1 MLTVTGPSGAGKSSL
16 VRAGLLPALARGA
29 LPGSETWPITVVE
42 AVRDDPDAVR
52 RAIDELPAAGDSVLF
67 IDQAEELLPT
77 ALDDP
82 RHGLI
87 DRLLVCV
94 ADPDRVVRAVLA
106 LRADRYGDLTAHRA
120 LAAAVERDHV
130 LVGPLGPEQ
139 LIGVVSGPAQ
149 ASGLRVEPGLAELVV
164 ADAAAEP
171 GSLPL
176 VSHALRETWRRRR
189 GSLLTIADYREA
201 GGVRGAIASTAD
213 VLVGDLD
220 ADGQR
225 LIRSLFVELAE
236 LTDNGEP
243 ARRRVA
249 RAAIADLIGATPA
262 VAEAVLRPAVDAR
275 LVVSDGEHVQIAH
288 EALLREWPRL
298 RGWLE
303 EDRERIR
310 FRRTVADQAAEW
322 DDAGRRDADLLGG
335 GRLEAARDDL
345 AAGADGWG
353 TLARRYVEASFVA
366 HELAREAERAQLVE
380 QRRANRRLRAL
391 LAGSAVLLVAAAAAG
406 TVAIR
411 ARGTAVDEAERAR
424 TEQVRADEQAA
435 AADEAATAA
444 AEAATEALA
453 AARIADARR
462 LIGQSAAFTTDPQ
475 LELLTAVE
483 AVRREPLP
491 AAHARLLGAL
501 ARSPAVLLYVAPST
515 SVADLFPIPTLALLD
530 DGHAARLGGAGL
542 RTWERSSDGT
552 ATEGGLFGDV
562 PSTAGLVRTAA
573 GYLTADGSSL
583 TIREADGTPAGAL
596 ALAAP
601 VRQLVGSPGGARA
614 AALLDSGEVVLIDA
628 TDPDLPRSCGASVPP
643 SRPFWT
649 SSHRSP
655 SPTTAGSP

>member
-1 MLTVTGPSGAGKSSL
+1 M
-16 VRAGLLPALARGA
+16 R
-29 LPGSETWPITVVE
+29 
-42 AVRDDPDAVR
+42 
-52 RAIDELPAAGDSVLF
+52 
-67 IDQAEELLPT
+67 
-77 ALDDP
+77 
-82 RHGLI
+82 LI

-335 GRLEAARDDL
+335 GRLEACP
-345 AAGADGWG
+345 
-353 TLARRYVEASFVA
+353 RRS
-366 HELAREAERAQLVE
+366 
-380 QRRANRRLRAL
+380 RRRCRRL
-391 LAGSAVLLVAAAAAG
+391 GN
-406 TVAIR
+406 
-411 ARGTAVDEAERAR
+411 AR
-424 TEQVRADEQAA
+424 
-435 AADEAATAA
+435 
-444 AEAATEALA
+444 
-453 AARIADARR
+453 
-462 LIGQSAAFTTDPQ
+462 S
-475 LELLTAVE
+475 
-483 AVRREPLP
+483 AVRRSEL
-491 AAHARLLGAL
+491 R
-501 ARSPAVLLYVAPST
+501 RS
-515 SVADLFPIPTLALLD
+515 
-530 DGHAARLGGAGL
+530 
-542 RTWERSSDGT
+542 
-552 ATEGGLFGDV
+552 
-562 PSTAGLVRTAA
+562 
-573 GYLTADGSSL
+573 
-583 TIREADGTPAGAL
+583 
-596 ALAAP
+596 
-601 VRQLVGSPGGARA
+601 
-614 AALLDSGEVVLIDA
+614 
-628 TDPDLPRSCGASVPP
+628 
-643 SRPFWT
+643 
-649 SSHRSP
+649 
-655 SPTTAGSP
+655 